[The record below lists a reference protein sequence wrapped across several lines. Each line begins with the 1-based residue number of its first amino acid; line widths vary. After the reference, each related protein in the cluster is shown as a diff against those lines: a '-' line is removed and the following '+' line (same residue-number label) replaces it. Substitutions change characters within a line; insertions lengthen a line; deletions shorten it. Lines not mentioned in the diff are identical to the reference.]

1 MQPDVLCINLIGFLS
16 IFGLE
21 GSLLLYLLYY
31 LVTAILICASISLA
45 AYGCVLLYGWY
56 FHQPSKI
63 KRGKFGE

>member
-1 MQPDVLCINLIGFLS
+1 M
-16 IFGLE
+16 
-21 GSLLLYLLYY
+21 LLYLLYY